1 MAKLL
6 LQTDKVSLA
15 YPDTTTGLG
24 LFRQEKMGHT
34 MALKNVS
41 IELREGENL
50 ALVGENG
57 SGKSTLLRILAGV
70 YPPSAGIIETFGN
83 SIQGLFN
90 MGIGMKTEL
99 TGRQN
104 AIIMSMIGGK
114 TSAEAESSV
123 AGIFEFAELKGVV
136 DQPVRTY
143 SRGMAMRLSFAVA
156 TSLQPEILLIDEWI
170 GAGDEKF
177 KLKAEKRLNNM
188 IGSSKGFILASHNS
202 HIVKQYCKKA
212 VWLEKGVLKMSG
224 PSEDIIDQYVEHS
237 KRQRQEMRDSVKNSL
252 GSNEIV

>member
-6 LQTDKVSLA
+6 LQTDRLSLA

-24 LFRQEKMGHT
+24 LFRQQKMGHT
-34 MALKNVS
+34 MALKNIS

-50 ALVGENG
+50 ALIGPNG
-57 SGKSTLLRILAGV
+57 SGKSTLLRVLAGV
-70 YPPSAGIIETFGN
+70 YPPSAGVIETFGN

-90 MGIGMKTEL
+90 MGIGMKPEL

-114 TSAEAESSV
+114 SSAEAEQSV
-123 AGIFEFAELKGVV
+123 PGIFKFAELEPVI

-143 SRGMAMRLSFAVA
+143 SRGMGMRLSFAVA

-170 GAGDEKF
+170 GAGDERF
-177 KLKAEKRLNNM
+177 KHKAEKRLNNM
-188 IGSSKGFILASHNS
+188 ITGSRGFILASHNVN
-202 HIVKQYCKKA
+202 IVKQYCAKA
-212 VWLEKGVLKMSG
+212 IWLDRGVIRKAG
-224 PSEDIIDQYVEHS
+224 TAAEIIDEYVNHS
-237 KRQRQEMRDSVKNSL
+237 NKMRKDMRASLIKNDEF
-252 GSNEIV
+252 GQDV